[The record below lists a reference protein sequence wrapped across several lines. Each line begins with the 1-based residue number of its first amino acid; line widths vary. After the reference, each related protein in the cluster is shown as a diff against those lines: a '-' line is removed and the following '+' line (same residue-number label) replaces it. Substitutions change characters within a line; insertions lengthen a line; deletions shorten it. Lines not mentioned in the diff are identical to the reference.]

1 MMTAIGIDLGG
12 NNIKGVLLNEE
23 GEVLHEALQS
33 TTQHP
38 SDSLSD
44 DQQWKR
50 SVANMVSELK
60 SKSPSPV
67 KAIGLAAPGL
77 PNEGNTAIRVMPE
90 RLKGIENLEWAS
102 YLHEEEVWVINDAH
116 AAVMAEAKFG
126 TGKGINNLVM
136 LTLGTGVGGGIII
149 NGELYQGNYQMAG
162 HLGHMT
168 LDINKEDPG
177 ITGMPGTLE
186 SAMGEDTVS
195 KRSFGRFHSTPELV
209 AAYQRGEPFATYVW
223 LDAVRKLALGLCSLC
238 NLLSPDLIILGGG
251 ITKAGKSLYRPLAD
265 FMDVYEWKNVGK
277 KILVEQAHY
286 HDKAGAVGAAAF
298 AFSRTPSR
306 PIPDLRNKNLTEK

>member
-1 MMTAIGIDLGG
+1 MATAIGIDLGG
-12 NNIKGVLLNEE
+12 NNVKGVLINGK
-23 GEVLHEALQS
+23 GEILYRAFQPIDE
-33 TTQHP
+33 
-38 SDSLSD
+38 SDTGNSGD
-44 DQQWKR
+44 WKKI
-50 SVANMVSELK
+50 VARMVGELK
-60 SKSPSPV
+60 SKKGGMV
-67 KAIGLAAPGL
+67 DAIGLAAPGL
-77 PNEGNTAIRVMPE
+77 PNKANSCIQVMPT
-90 RLKGIENLEWAS
+90 RLAGLENLNWGEF
-102 YLHEEEVWVINDAH
+102 LLEKEVWVLNDAH
-116 AAVMAEAKFG
+116 AALMAEARFG
-126 TGKGINNLVM
+126 TGKGLKNLVM
-136 LTLGTGVGGGIII
+136 LTLGTGVGGGILI
-149 NGELYQGNYQMAG
+149 NGELYQGNDQMAG

-265 FMDVYEWKNVGK
+265 FKDVYEWKNVGK

-286 HDKAGAVGAAAF
+286 HDKAGAVGA
-298 AFSRTPSR
+298 
-306 PIPDLRNKNLTEK
+306 